1 MVKELLAS
9 VGDAHLAPVL
19 GRPPGVGNGNLLP
32 HSCQEN
38 PTDREAY
45 SATVMKLQVG
55 HDLVTNQRQS
65 VSF

>member
-38 PTDREAY
+38 PTDREAC